1 MILALVCAAAVVAA
15 VIQRVTGLAFILV
28 LIGPAVLVYG
38 PVQGVTVAVL
48 LAIIA
53 SAIALPSAWRQVD
66 WRRTLWLLRAG
77 LVAAPFGALLTRLL
91 PEPALLFMIAGMA
104 ALALLAHRLG
114 GVVAAS
120 LRGMRGALLAG
131 GVAGFMHA
139 SSGLSG
145 PALAAFAVG
154 DRWDQRRFAA
164 SAQVILLGYGL
175 VSVLLRGLPSIPI
188 PDMTALGVCT
198 AVGILGGALAT
209 RVIPLA
215 LARRAMLWCA
225 WAGTVVVF
233 VRGLIAVAA

>member
-1 MILALVCAAAVVAA
+1 MTLALLCVAAVVAA

-28 LIGPAVLVYG
+28 LIGPAVVVYG
-38 PVQGVTVAVL
+38 PIQGVTVAVL

-53 SAIALPSAWRQVD
+53 SAIALPSAWNQLD
-66 WRRTLWLLRAG
+66 WRRILWLLGAG

-91 PEPALLFMIAGMA
+91 PEPALLLMIAGMA

-120 LRGMRGALLAG
+120 LRGRRGALLAG

-175 VSVLLRGLPSIPI
+175 VAVLLRGMPSIPVT
-188 PDMTALGVCT
+188 DLAVLGVCT
-198 AVGILGGALAT
+198 AAGIIGGALLT
-209 RVIPLA
+209 RVIPLS
-215 LARRAMLWCA
+215 LARWAMLSCA

-233 VRGLIAVAA
+233 IRGLLALAA

>member
-1 MILALVCAAAVVAA
+1 MILALVCVAAVVAA

-38 PVQGVTVAVL
+38 PIQGVTVAVL
-48 LAIIA
+48 LAIVA

-66 WRRTLWLLRAG
+66 WRRTLWLLGAG

-104 ALALLAHRLG
+104 AVALLAHRLG

-120 LRGMRGALLAG
+120 LRGGRGALLAG
-131 GVAGFMHA
+131 AVAGFMHA

-164 SAQVILLGYGL
+164 SAQVILLGYG
-175 VSVLLRGLPSIPI
+175 VVAVLLRGLPSIPAA
-188 PDMTALGVCT
+188 DLTLLGACT
-198 AVGILGGALAT
+198 AVGILGGALVMK
-209 RVIPLA
+209 VIPVA
-215 LARRAMLWCA
+215 LARRVMLWCA

-233 VRGLIAVAA
+233 IRGLLALAT

>member
-1 MILALVCAAAVVAA
+1 MILALVCVAAVVAA

-38 PVQGVTVAVL
+38 PIQGVTVAVL
-48 LAIIA
+48 LAIVA

-66 WRRTLWLLRAG
+66 WRRTLWLLGAG

-104 ALALLAHRLG
+104 AVALLAHRLG

-120 LRGMRGALLAG
+120 LRGGRGAIFAG
-131 GVAGFMHA
+131 AVAGFMHA

-145 PALAAFAVG
+145 PPLAAFAVG

-164 SAQVILLGYGL
+164 SAQVILLGYG
-175 VSVLLRGLPSIPI
+175 VVAVLLRGLPSIPAA
-188 PDMTALGVCT
+188 DLTLLGACT
-198 AVGILGGALAT
+198 AVGILGGALVMK
-209 RVIPLA
+209 VIPVA
-215 LARRAMLWCA
+215 LARRVMLWCA

-233 VRGLIAVAA
+233 IRGLLALAT